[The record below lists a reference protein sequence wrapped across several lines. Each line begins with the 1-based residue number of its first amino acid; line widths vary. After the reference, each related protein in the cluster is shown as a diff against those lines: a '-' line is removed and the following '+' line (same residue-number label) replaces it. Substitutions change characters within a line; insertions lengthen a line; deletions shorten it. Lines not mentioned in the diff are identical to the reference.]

1 MSQSAPKHIDRPPRL
16 QPEIPF
22 GEVPIPK
29 PPESSP
35 EDRGRLL
42 QIGLPLISIV
52 GYVLVAS
59 FGGGR
64 SLGMLIPMALSVV
77 ASMTFSVYSFLK
89 ERGQRAAAL
98 QAYQERLVELSR
110 EMKQAHDQQRRFY
123 SYNYP
128 EPQTNLHIVAQ
139 TKDLTTQTGQRPLRS
154 ESRLWER
161 RTSDDDFAMIRLG
174 IGSRPSS
181 VIYTLQEIEHFN
193 DPLARAAMKL
203 ATDSQVVH
211 QVPIT
216 LSLRPPIKDLTADDE
231 TLNADEQEQRPP
243 TPATHA
249 LALAGTPESVYACVW
264 ALLAQMVVF
273 HTSSDTRLYI
283 LATDRQ
289 PWSWAQK
296 LPHTQEG
303 EDTNFIFFVD
313 QHQPTTPDQHDD
325 EGDEFDRYMESLRRL
340 LVQRKIRLQQKDAAE
355 DQGDPR
361 LPFCLVVVDLLA
373 ATLPERLNAIETEA
387 AIAILLAEG
396 ANLGATILFLVPERV
411 KAPSGCQALIE
422 IEETTLVTNTK
433 RPNERQLTF
442 RYAETGVNSFRYL
455 GVADHVADVETM
467 RQLAEDL
474 RLLMVRQSA
483 GAYVPPAVSYMDL
496 VGYGSIDDL
505 RDDAWKRWRE
515 ANEAKRANWLRVS
528 LGRMA
533 GNKRRTL
540 VFSAKRDGVHGMVA
554 GSTGSGKSE
563 LLIALIAG
571 LAVNYDPETLNFV
584 LVDYKG
590 GGAFKEFANLP
601 HCVDIITNLAADGV
615 TRMFTA
621 IRAEMNRRQE
631 LNTSTDTKD
640 IVEYRKKGLHLTHKP
655 YPFLFIVIDEFAEMI
670 ADRAEYK
677 SQLETIT
684 RLGRAQGVSLILAA
698 QNPSGVTD
706 QMRSNIK
713 FRICLRVE
721 SGQESREMLR
731 RQDAAFLPTGMPGR
745 GYLQVGND
753 EIELIQIA
761 YTGEP
766 YRDPNR
772 SRPLVKWPDRHPNDD
787 AGQDTVAPELYKLII
802 ATLNQL
808 ADKQK
813 RPKQLAPWP
822 KSLPDHLA
830 LSDWLISDD
839 PRIKTLTAEQ
849 YLSHEAVQH
858 VTLAQP
864 REANLSL
871 NPALTHWL
879 EGMPGWV
886 EVEHADAATRKT
898 FWNSY
903 ALRPVV
909 GLIDNP
915 YAACNMPLVV
925 DLVRGHTIIYG
936 ASGWGKS
943 TFLRT
948 LAISLAASHSPNY
961 LHLYLLDLGGRGFG
975 VLRKLPHV
983 GAVITPDEEAYEE
996 RVNQL
1001 VREIEQLIDARK
1013 KVLGSDDLIAYNQRN
1028 AVQPLPAIVLLID
1041 NFSEF
1046 VATFGDTSDNVES
1059 LLQRFIVVLRQAK
1072 TYGVHVVISAAQP
1085 ADVPSGVTSL
1095 FTERMTLRLAD
1106 STEYR
1111 TIVGGAVE
1119 EIGSVAGRG
1128 YVRIAGQP
1136 LAFQV
1141 ALPITSTQNSDQS
1154 NEQRELERLA
1164 EAMQSH
1170 IADHPARYIRPPRVD
1185 GLPRSV
1191 LLKEI
1196 LSDKWLRN
1204 TKLTFAELT
1213 VSTRQAWVKSRDPHH
1228 ADWLQAVIGLS
1239 SGNRPRQIHF
1249 EASKDGVHGLI
1260 AGGTGSGKSELLM
1273 SLVVSLALRY
1283 APDTLN
1289 FVLVDYKGGGAFKPF
1304 ENLPHVVDMV
1314 TNLNRAAV
1322 KRVFTAIRAEMERR
1336 QALNKETG
1344 TENIIAYRRK
1354 GLHLTGVPY
1363 PHLFIIIDEYA
1374 EMIRDNAEFAEEL
1387 ESITRLGRAQG
1398 VYLLLASQRPIGVTD
1413 QMRANIKLRIC
1424 LRVEQAETSR
1434 ELLRRP
1440 DAAALP
1446 NGLPGRGYLQAGN
1459 EGVELLQFAYTG
1471 ETFESAPPTAEGEKL
1486 RFYQAV
1492 VQMAQGLLGS
1502 APRPSA
1508 PWPAPLSTFTFADVV
1523 PLDRVDPHFLALMT
1537 NDPTRVPLVLSAA
1550 VHDWYQGHGRWAGVD
1565 WSQTALR
1572 GVVGLVDNPYAAR
1585 LLPLIVDLSR
1595 GHAVVFGASGWG
1607 KSSFLRALALH
1618 LSATHSPAE
1627 LHLHMLDLGGGRS
1640 LEMLNP
1646 LPHVGT
1652 YISPDATGYEERL
1665 QQLWRQLQELIADRQ
1680 ALFSNQKVSS
1690 IEEYN
1695 RKCAGQP
1702 LPAQVI
1708 LIDNVGELIETFG
1721 VTRSEKR
1728 DMADNPLE
1736 SFVTLARQGRAF
1748 GLYMVISANRP
1759 QQISSKLYSL
1769 FTERFTLRLGDSSD
1783 YSMVVGVGA
1792 GEVEEINGRGLV
1804 RIEGRPLTFQVALVP
1819 GSLDAQGKVCDE
1831 SDQVRQIA
1839 QHMQDLIAQTGLSY
1853 PQPIRIDALA
1863 SKLAYRD
1870 MLARSCKISPLYAH
1884 FLAQLPAAMQQQWQ
1898 TNAEPDAAD
1907 WLKVPLG
1914 TGSGNRDRILTL
1926 EAKKDG
1932 VHALIA
1938 GGTGS
1943 GKSEVLM
1950 TFITGLAVHYS
1961 PEVLNF
1967 VLVDYK
1973 GGGAFKPFEHLP
1985 HVVDMVTNLDKSA
1998 VHRMF
2003 TAIDAEMQRR
2013 QRLNAE
2019 TGTKDIVEYR
2029 NKGYHRSREAY
2040 PHLCVI
2046 IDEFSEMISDNPDYR
2061 IQLDSITRV
2070 GRAQGVNLILASQR
2084 PKGVSDQMRANIK
2097 LRLCLRVEEL
2107 DTSRDMLRRPDAAF
2121 LPNNLPGRGYIQV
2134 GNENLELIQVAYSG
2148 EEVPGAHFVNL
2159 DANQARQDETPRL
2172 FDAVVSLAHELNA
2185 GRLVPR
2191 PWPGFLP
2198 AAFSLDTPLS
2208 DGKSTQRYLLE
2219 PAMAN
2224 WLVQDTPR
2232 LWPGI
2237 VWNAPDAPLPQNK
2250 SRAMQP
2256 IVGLMDL
2263 PSEATQRPMQLDLS
2277 RNHVAI
2283 FGDAGTGRSTF
2294 LRTLLLSLATT
2305 HTPDELH
2312 AYILDLGGRGLRSLE
2327 ALPHA
2332 GAVIYSDENHFEE
2345 RLQRLLDTL
2354 DRIVQTRQQRIS
2366 EAGVDHLY
2374 AYNALHAG
2382 EPLPA
2387 ILVVIDNIAELQEG
2401 YEKLIEDA
2409 LIPLVRRSLNAGIS
2423 FVISANLPANM
2434 PPRLYNL
2441 FTERIT
2447 LRQSNLDRYMDLVGR
2462 GVVEFENQ
2470 PGRGYI
2476 RRGQRPVLFQTALP
2490 LGVTALNTPSGSDQ
2504 MQAHLVQLTTHM
2516 RDLIVQRG
2524 WRTKPEPIPV
2534 LPELLPL
2541 DELLTQ
2547 LPAPGSGQIE
2557 VALGLNRHLEPV
2569 SLDLKRI
2576 APHMAIV
2583 GPPLSGRTTA
2593 LTTWAL
2599 ALASRHSPDQV
2610 RIVLVD
2616 MQRKFMNYGGQ
2627 QSLAD
2632 LPHVVAT
2639 ITEKEQLADLVDR
2652 ITDEAKRMAAGEI
2665 GHQLFVLIDNF
2676 EEFSQDLHTAQQ
2688 QALASLARRHGADG
2702 LHFIIATAPETSSMS
2717 DLRRQIMAAHLGIGL
2732 RASQS
2737 LDVLRVTRIPAG
2749 FKDRELPPGRGY
2761 LVRSGVPQLI
2771 HLASAT
2777 AVPATEAELSED
2789 ALANAVVTRLDQW
2802 VERIQASYPEPV
2814 AAWSDSRIQAVAS
2827 QQVEDPHIQRQWTL
2841 LQQGAQR
2848 ELQALRSDTRK
2859 LDLNTPLLVEELLQ
2873 LNGQR
2878 SPERLRQL
2886 LHELYRRE
2894 SRAQGMD
2901 DSLIDSM
2908 LETFKDE
2915 DIIREVARMVE
2926 SSQP

>member
-29 PPESSP
+29 PPEPAP
-35 EDRGRLL
+35 EDRARLI
-42 QIGLPLISIV
+42 QIGLPLITIV

-64 SLGMLIPMALSVV
+64 NLGMLIPMALSVV
-77 ASMTFSVYSFLK
+77 ASITFSVYSFLK

-139 TKDLTTQTGQRPLRS
+139 TKDLTTQEGQRPLRS

-193 DPLARAAMKL
+193 DPLVRAAMKL

-216 LSLRPPIKDLTADDE
+216 LSLRPPIKDVTADDE
-231 TLNADEQEQRPP
+231 ALDADADAQRPP

-249 LALAGTPESVYACVW
+249 LALAGTPEAVYASVR
-264 ALLAQMVVF
+264 AFLAQMVIF
-273 HTSSDTRLYI
+273 HASSDARLYVV
-283 LATDRQ
+283 ATDRQ

-303 EDTNFIFFVD
+303 EDSNLIFFVD
-313 QHQPTTPDQHDD
+313 QQQQINPDQQDD

-361 LPFCLVVVDLLA
+361 LPFCLVVVDLLVA
-373 ATLPERLNAIETEA
+373 RLPERLSAIETEA

-422 IEETTLVTNTK
+422 VEETTLVTNTK
-433 RPNERQLTF
+433 RTNERQLTF

-455 GVADHVADVETM
+455 GVADYVADVETM

-483 GAYVPPAVSYMDL
+483 GAYVPPSVSYMDL

-515 ANEAKRANWLRVS
+515 ANEAKRANWLRVP

-563 LLIALIAG
+563 LLIALITG

-590 GGAFKEFANLP
+590 GGAFKEFAHLP

-787 AGQDTVAPELYKLII
+787 ASQDTVAPELYKLII

-808 ADKQK
+808 AEKQK

-849 YLSHEAVQH
+849 YLSYEAIQH

-886 EVEHADAATRKT
+886 EVEQADAATRRT
-898 FWNSY
+898 FWNTY

-1001 VREIEQLIDARK
+1001 VREIEQLIDVRK
-1013 KVLGSDDLIAYNQRN
+1013 KILGSEDLIAYNQRH
-1028 AVQPLPAIVLLID
+1028 AAQPLPAIVLLID

-1046 VATFGDTSDNVES
+1046 VATFGGKVDEVES
-1059 LLQRFIVVLRQAK
+1059 LLQRFTVLLRQAK

-1119 EIGSVAGRG
+1119 EIGAVAGRG
-1128 YVRIAGQP
+1128 YVRIDGQP

-1141 ALPITSTQNSDQS
+1141 ALPITSTQSGDQS

-1170 IADHPARYIRPPRVD
+1170 IADHPAHYIRPLRVD
-1185 GLPRSV
+1185 GLPHSV

-1196 LSDKWLRN
+1196 LSGDKWLRN
-1204 TKLTFAELT
+1204 TKLTFADLT
-1213 VSTRQAWVKSRDPHH
+1213 LTTRQAWAQSRDPHH
-1228 ADWLQAVIGLS
+1228 TDWLKAVIGLS
-1239 SGNRPRQIHF
+1239 SGNRPRQIYF

-1304 ENLPHVVDMV
+1304 EELPHVVDMV

-1354 GLHLTGVPY
+1354 GLHRTGVPY

-1424 LRVEQAETSR
+1424 LRVEQTETSR

-1459 EGVELLQFAYTG
+1459 EGIELLQFAYTG
-1471 ETFESAPPTAEGEKL
+1471 EAFESAPLTVEGEKL

-1492 VQMAQGLLGS
+1492 VQMAQELLGS
-1502 APRPSA
+1502 DPRPSA
-1508 PWPAPLSTFTFADVV
+1508 PWPAPLSTFTFADVL
-1523 PLDRVDPHFLALMT
+1523 PLDRVDPHFLPLMT
-1537 NDPTRVPLVLSAA
+1537 NDPSRVPLVLSAA
-1550 VHDWYQGHGRWAGVD
+1550 VTDWHQGCGRWAGVD

-1607 KSSFLRALALH
+1607 KSGFLRALALH

-1665 QQLWRQLQELIADRQ
+1665 QQLWRQLQELIANRQ
-1680 ALFSNQKVSS
+1680 ALFSTQKVSS

-1695 RKCAGQP
+1695 RKCADQP

-1728 DMADNPLE
+1728 DMADNPLDA
-1736 SFVTLARQGRAF
+1736 FITLARQGRAF
-1748 GLYMVISANRP
+1748 GLYMVISADRP

-1769 FTERFTLRLGDSSD
+1769 FTERFTLRLADSSD

-1804 RIEGRPLTFQVALVP
+1804 RLEGRPLTFQVALVP
-1819 GSLDAQGKVCDE
+1819 GALDAQGKVCDE

-1839 QHMQDLIAQTGLSY
+1839 QHMQDLIAHTGLSY
-1853 PQPIRIDALA
+1853 PTPICIDALA

-1870 MLARSCKISPLYAH
+1870 MLARSCKISPLYEH
-1884 FLAQLPAAMQQQWQ
+1884 FLAQLPSAMQQQWQ
-1898 TNAEPDAAD
+1898 MSAEPDAAD

-1914 TGSGNRDRILTL
+1914 TGSGNRDRSLDL

-2029 NKGYHRSREAY
+2029 KKGLHRSREAY
-2040 PHLCVI
+2040 PHLCII

-2148 EEVPGAHFVNL
+2148 EEMPGAHFVNL
-2159 DANQARQDETPRL
+2159 DTNQARQEETPRL
-2172 FDAVVSLAHELNA
+2172 FDVVVALAHELNA

-2198 AAFSLDTPLS
+2198 AAFSLETPLS
-2208 DGKSTQRYLLE
+2208 DGKSTQHYLLE

-2224 WLVQDTPR
+2224 WLAQDATR

-2237 VWNAPDAPLPQNK
+2237 VWNAPDVPLSQNRA
-2250 SRAMQP
+2250 RAMQP

-2263 PSEATQRPMQLDLS
+2263 PSEATQRPLQLDLS

-2312 AYILDLGGRGLRSLE
+2312 AYILDLGGRSLRSLE
-2327 ALPHA
+2327 TLPHV
-2332 GAVIYSDENHFEE
+2332 GAVIYADENHFEE
-2345 RLQRLLDTL
+2345 RFQRLLDTL
-2354 DRIVQTRQQRIS
+2354 ERIVHTRQQRIS

-2374 AYNALHAG
+2374 AYNAQHPN

-2387 ILVVIDNIAELQEG
+2387 ILVVIDNIAELQDG

-2409 LIPLVRRSLNAGIS
+2409 LIPLVRRSLNAGIV
-2423 FVISANLPANM
+2423 FVVSANLPANM
-2434 PPRLYNL
+2434 PPRLYSL

-2447 LRQSNLDRYMDLVGR
+2447 LRQSNIDRYMDLVGR
-2462 GVVEFENQ
+2462 GVVEIENQ

-2476 RRGQRPVLFQTALP
+2476 RRGQRPVLFHTALP
-2490 LGVTALNTPSGSDQ
+2490 LGVAALNTATGPDQ
-2504 MQAHLVQLTTHM
+2504 MQAPLLQLSTHM
-2516 RDLIVQRG
+2516 CELIVQRG
-2524 WRTKPEPIPV
+2524 WRNKPEPIPV
-2534 LPELLPL
+2534 LPESLPL
-2541 DELLTQ
+2541 DDLLTK
-2547 LPAPGSGQIE
+2547 LPASASGQIE
-2557 VALGLNRHLEPV
+2557 VPLGLNRHLEPV

-2593 LTTWAL
+2593 LITWAL
-2599 ALASRHSPDQV
+2599 ALAQRHSPDQV

-2616 MQRKFMNYGGQ
+2616 MQRKLIAYGGQ
-2627 QSLAD
+2627 QSLAE

-2652 ITDEAKRMAAGEI
+2652 LTDEAKRMAAGEI

-2676 EEFSQDLHTAQQ
+2676 EEFSQDLNSAQQ
-2688 QALASLARRHGADG
+2688 QALANLARRHGGDG
-2702 LHFIIATAPETSSMS
+2702 LHFIIATSPETSSMS

-2732 RASQS
+2732 RASQA

-2777 AVPATEAELSED
+2777 VLPADETELSED
-2789 ALANAVVTRLDQW
+2789 ALAHAVGDRLDQW
-2802 VERIQASYPEPV
+2802 VQSIQVRYPQAAPRWSEATTQTV
-2814 AAWSDSRIQAVAS
+2814 AAAQA
-2827 QQVEDPHIQRQWTL
+2827 EEPHIQRQWNL
-2841 LQQGAQR
+2841 LQQAAQR
-2848 ELQALRSDTRK
+2848 ELQALRNGTRK
-2859 LDLNTPLLVEELLQ
+2859 PDLNAPLLAEELLQ

-2878 SPERLRQL
+2878 SPERLHQL
-2886 LHELYRRE
+2886 LQELFRRE
-2894 SRAQGMD
+2894 TRIIGLD
-2901 DSLIDSM
+2901 DSSIEETLASFQSDTDLISQ
-2908 LETFKDE
+2908 LE
-2915 DIIREVARMVE
+2915 AMVLV
-2926 SSQP
+2926 